1 MRFDSYAVIKHEL
14 LRTSLLALATST
26 LVLGCGGGGKSD
38 QERAAA
44 ISCQAVT
51 GGGTSVSVT
60 NTCTNCSSSAEGAAI
75 DGDSRSAARL
85 AMNTAASGS
94 IAIRVTAQ
102 DGVVYPA
109 GTLAGLILQAQ
120 TDGNHTSQNFTVSTY
135 LDGAA
140 TGDTAQVGPTNGVG
154 GGSAT
159 NFGPQKGSTG
169 TLLPFD
175 AIEFAY
181 TQTSGTDSITLSVYE
196 FCTD

>member
-1 MRFDSYAVIKHEL
+1 MIKRESL
-14 LRTSLLALATST
+14 KTGLLALAAST
-26 LVLGCGGGGKSD
+26 VVLACGGGGKSD
-38 QERAAA
+38 EERAAA

-51 GGGTSVSVT
+51 GGGTRVSVS
-60 NTCTNCSSSAEGAAI
+60 NTCTNCSTSAEGAAI
-75 DGDSRSAARL
+75 DGDSSSAARL
-85 AMNTAASGS
+85 VMNTAASGS

-120 TDGNHTSQNFTVSTY
+120 TDGSHTGQNFTVSTY

-140 TGDTAQVGPTNGVG
+140 TGDTAQVAPSNGVG
-154 GGSAT
+154 SGSAT

-181 TQTSGTDSITLSVYE
+181 TQTGGTDSITLSVYE